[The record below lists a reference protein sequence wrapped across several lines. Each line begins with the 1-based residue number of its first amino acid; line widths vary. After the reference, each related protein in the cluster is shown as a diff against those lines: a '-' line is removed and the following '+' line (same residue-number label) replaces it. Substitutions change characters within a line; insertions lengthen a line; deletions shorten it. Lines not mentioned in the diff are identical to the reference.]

1 MQYLCIYIYAYM
13 GMYLCITNPK
23 KNSEFCMK
31 LCSGV
36 WMRDGACLGMFRA
49 VHEISQ
55 APVTH
60 VRMLRLEPRLD
71 SVSPPFHRIQPPATF
86 LVPALKQQQTPHHPS
101 QPAAWGVAVL
111 GSPSKGPEAEARE

>member
-1 MQYLCIYIYAYM
+1 MDLMLLRLSPSFCEYPYVTLQACCVLAYGLLHILCNIYIYAYM
-13 GMYLCITNPK
+13 GMYLCIINPK
-23 KNSEFCMK
+23 KNSKFCMK

-36 WMRDGACLGMFRA
+36 WMRDGACLGVFRA

-71 SVSPPFHRIQPPATF
+71 SVSPPFHRIHLPR
-86 LVPALKQQQTPHHPS
+86 PS
-101 QPAAWGVAVL
+101 P
-111 GSPSKGPEAEARE
+111 